1 MQKAY
6 NYQKVIKIERFIKNN
21 GSNIFMDTS
30 DKNLGYDDGILLRV
44 DKRIK
49 TEDIIAGRGIDEV
62 IADEIAFADTRALTS
77 EELDTVEGLL
87 KQKAREERAKA
98 AALTSDDGIWFSN
111 GNDPGYIAG
120 LSYAE
125 EGLNKGI
132 EFDESR
138 DNVLGRIDIALK
150 RIESARKSVGESMA
164 EQSVSFAKKAGELG
178 TLVGVYSAE
187 LADESLTRFG
197 RYIRD
202 TAHGKT
208 RLGKELF
215 EISETFI
222 NFRDEVAIPYVYREE
237 PGVGSRFIPAEES
250 GRLLKK
256 FYAWSRDSAL
266 PWIKNKAGPSL
277 TNRLTRTNRRI
288 RREILRPV
296 RKSLIDPL
304 VEKIKNSSRARI
316 SDYYTPD
323 PSTGKLVLKKEI
335 ELGYAHA
342 IRKSAPYILGAV
354 GACTA
359 GLIAYNS
366 GTDFTKV
373 NSRDQSAVVFRYEL
387 SAEEKKSGANPRDVV
402 RRFNKQYEECIE
414 NPLQLHDLRYVNG
427 NRVFRRNAGVPEGY
441 RMKEKNKGL
450 YIKISRGPCAPKRKR

>member
-1 MQKAY
+1 
-6 NYQKVIKIERFIKNN
+6 
-21 GSNIFMDTS
+21 MDTP
-30 DKNLGYDDGILLRV
+30 NQNPGYDDGILLRV

-49 TEDIIAGRGIDEV
+49 TEDILAGTPIERIVNAIAKNEL
-62 IADEIAFADTRALTS
+62 AFADTRALTS
-77 EELDTVEGLL
+77 EELATIEGLL

-98 AALTSDDGIWFSN
+98 AALTSDDGIWFSK
-111 GNDPGYIAG
+111 GRDSTYIAG
-120 LSYAE
+120 LGYAE

-132 EFDESR
+132 EFDEIR
-138 DNVLGRIDIALK
+138 DDVLGRIDIALK
-150 RIESARKSVGESMA
+150 RIATARKNMGASAMH
-164 EQSVSFAKKAGELG
+164 QSANFAKKAGELG

-208 RLGKELF
+208 RLGRELF
-215 EISETFI
+215 EISEAFI

-304 VEKIKNSSRARI
+304 VEKIKNSSRQRI

-342 IRKSAPYILGAV
+342 ARKSAPYVLGAV

-373 NSRDQSAVVFRYEL
+373 NSRDQSAAVFRYEP
-387 SAEEKKSGANPRDVV
+387 SAEEKKSGANPHDVI
-402 RRFNKQYEECIE
+402 RRFNEQYEECIE
-414 NPLQLHDLRYVNG
+414 NPLQLHDLRYANG
-427 NRVFRRNAGVPEGY
+427 NRVFRRSARIPKNY
-441 RMKEKNKGL
+441 RMKDRSKNL
-450 YIKISRGPCAPKRKR
+450 YIKLDSGPCVAERDR